1 MYRHKHIHIYKRERK
16 RLNSNQAS
24 DGGAALE
31 ALSTV
36 LGHGFATGQAQSQVL
51 AIASVQVRG
60 RSATTTRRLQQQ
72 IERHGPPP
80 SKKNFFFFPGKQTEK
95 LVLIGSSI
103 KARVS

>member
-1 MYRHKHIHIYKRERK
+1 MRERERK

-36 LGHGFATGQAQSQVL
+36 LGHGFATGQAQSHVL
-51 AIASVQVRG
+51 AVASVQVRG
-60 RSATTTRRLQQQ
+60 RSATTTRRLQKQ

-80 SKKNFFFFPGKQTEK
+80 SKIIIFSRETNRK
-95 LVLIGSSI
+95 ISI
-103 KARVS
+103 NWFKCKS